1 MPAVPPLGAA
11 VALSCLIA
19 FHAVAAPMPELV
31 QKNGKFALSYQSKGK
46 ELP

>member
-1 MPAVPPLGAA
+1 MPAAPPLRAA

-19 FHAVAAPMPELV
+19 FQCVAAPMPELV
-31 QKNGKFALSYQSKGK
+31 QKNGKFALSYQRKGK